1 MGFTALWSD
10 DLGQQ
15 LHFWASATSSGNKSV
30 PFPPCYSVGLWGPR
44 GWNWYFDTFKICL
57 WCLSC
62 SIGEVINPTHA
73 GECLIR
79 TTVHFLIA
87 NYHGDANVHGFS
99 HYWSSL
105 ITIKHIT
112 CNETEQCLKQLHV
125 GHICLRAHVCC
136 DSQES
141 LHTNQLKHISKAV
154 R

>member
-87 NYHGDANVHGFS
+87 NYQEVH
-99 HYWSSL
+99 SSP
-105 ITIKHIT
+105 ITVMLT
-112 CNETEQCLKQLHV
+112 CMDLVTIEAPSLQLNTLHV
-125 GHICLRAHVCC
+125 MKPNNV
-136 DSQES
+136 
-141 LHTNQLKHISKAV
+141 
-154 R
+154 